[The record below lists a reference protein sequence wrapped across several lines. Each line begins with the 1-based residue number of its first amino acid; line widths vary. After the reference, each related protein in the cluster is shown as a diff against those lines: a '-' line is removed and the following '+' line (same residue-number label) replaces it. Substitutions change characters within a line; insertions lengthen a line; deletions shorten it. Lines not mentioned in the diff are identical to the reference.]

1 MGHKLAQVLS
11 LIFVFQLL
19 LMIGDVTAIQVI
31 QANMQS
37 LATTLVHE
45 IALKGRMDE
54 TMEQRVESNGY
65 TLRCLAMC
73 QPQFGDT
80 LTFEIQTTYD
90 PLILSDQPLAISIIR
105 YAVVGVYY

>member
-1 MGHKLAQVLS
+1 MGHKIASILS

-31 QANMQS
+31 QSDMQA
-37 LATTLVHE
+37 LATTIVHE
-45 IALKGRMDE
+45 IALKGRIDE
-54 TMEQRVESNGY
+54 SMEARAEAKGY
-65 TLRCLAMC
+65 NLVCLAMC

-80 LTFEIQTTYD
+80 LTFELQTDYA
-90 PLILSDQPLAISIIR
+90 PLILSDQPLSMTVRR